1 MSTKFRTLLIVI
13 VAALATLAPVCVLS
27 GGDTS
32 SKNGSIELS
41 EGALVEVFGENAE
54 VRIRRVSTDTLRWDI
69 TLHNGEFV
77 DFYTQSLTDKTV
89 DHYVISA
96 TTSTGGATTANSVLE
111 LSVPDGIQ
119 LVVQSTN
126 RPIAVEEITVISA
139 SLTTTNGEI
148 SVTNS
153 TGDFELNTNNSEV
166 TVQAVTG
173 QVDITTTNAH
183 VWFEGVVTDGS
194 NSISTTNGDIA
205 VRLGGGSNVQVSG
218 STHNG
223 DVTVNGGS
231 DSVQKDGDT
240 ASFEY
245 STGDG
250 SAALNISNGPGAIHI
265 NPDTIAMFDGDG

>member
-1 MSTKFRTLLIVI
+1 MSTKLRTLLIVI

-41 EGALVEVFGENAE
+41 PGALVEVFGENAE

-69 TLHNGEFV
+69 TLHNDEFV

-126 RPIAVEEITVISA
+126 RPIAVEEIMVISA
-139 SLTTTNGEI
+139 SLTTTNGKI
-148 SVTNS
+148 SVINS
-153 TGDFELNTNNSEV
+153 TGDFVLNTNNSEV

-173 QVDITTTNAH
+173 QVDVTTTNAH

-218 STHNG
+218 NTHNG

-265 NPDTIAMFDGDG
+265 NPDTIAVFDGDG

>member
-1 MSTKFRTLLIVI
+1 MSTKFQTLLIVT

-69 TLHNGEFV
+69 TLHNDEFV

-126 RPIAVEEITVISA
+126 RPIAVEEIMVISA
-139 SLTTTNGEI
+139 SLTTTNGKI
-148 SVTNS
+148 SVINS
-153 TGDFELNTNNSEV
+153 TGDFVLNTNNSEV

-173 QVDITTTNAH
+173 QVDVTTTNAH
-183 VWFEGVVTDGS
+183 VWFE
-194 NSISTTNGDIA
+194 
-205 VRLGGGSNVQVSG
+205 
-218 STHNG
+218 
-223 DVTVNGGS
+223 
-231 DSVQKDGDT
+231 
-240 ASFEY
+240 
-245 STGDG
+245 
-250 SAALNISNGPGAIHI
+250 
-265 NPDTIAMFDGDG
+265 

>member
-1 MSTKFRTLLIVI
+1 MLIVI

-250 SAALNISNGPGAIHI
+250 SAALKISNGPGAIHI
-265 NPDTIAMFDGDG
+265 NPDTIAVFDGDG